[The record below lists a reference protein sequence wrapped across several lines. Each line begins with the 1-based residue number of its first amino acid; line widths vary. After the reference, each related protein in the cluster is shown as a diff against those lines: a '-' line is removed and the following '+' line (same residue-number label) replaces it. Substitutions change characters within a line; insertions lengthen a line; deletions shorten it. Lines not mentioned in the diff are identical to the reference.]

1 MSSEGVSPARPFLLA
16 FSYVGF
22 LGALLLLLARR
33 DREVRWHSRNG
44 LMLFLALAAAGL
56 LATLVGIAVPSLAC
70 VYAVTMAIAGLLYV
84 MIAILAT
91 VKALNGERLLIP
103 GLSRYADRFDR

>member
-16 FSYVGF
+16 FAYAGF
-22 LGALLLLLARR
+22 LGALILPFARR
-33 DREVRWHSRNG
+33 DPEVRWHARNG
-44 LMLFLALAAAGL
+44 LMLFLALAAAGT

-70 VYAVTMAIAGLLYV
+70 VYGVTMLIAGLVYV

-91 VKALNGERLLIP
+91 VKALNGQRLLIP
-103 GLSRYADRFDR
+103 GVSRYADRFER

>member
-22 LGALLLLLARR
+22 LGVLLLLFARR
-33 DREVRWHSRNG
+33 DPEVKWHARNG
-44 LMLFLALAAAGL
+44 LMLFLALAAAGIV
-56 LATLVGIAVPSLAC
+56 ATLIGIAVPSLAC

-91 VKALNGERLLIP
+91 VKALNGERLMIP
-103 GLSRYADRFDR
+103 GLSRYADRAER

>member
-22 LGALLLLLARR
+22 LGALLLLFVKR
-33 DREVRWHSRNG
+33 DSEVKWHARNG
-44 LMLFLALAAAGL
+44 LMLFLALAAAGIA
-56 LATLVGIAVPSLAC
+56 ATLVGIAVPSLAC
-70 VYAVTMAIAGLLYV
+70 VYGVTMAIAGLLYV

-91 VKALNGERLLIP
+91 VKALNGERLMIP
-103 GLSRYADRFDR
+103 GLSRYADRAER

>member
-1 MSSEGVSPARPFLLA
+1 MSSEAVSPARPFLLA

-22 LGALLLLLARR
+22 LGALLLLFAKR
-33 DREVRWHSRNG
+33 DPEVRWHARNG

-56 LATLVGIAVPSLAC
+56 AATLVGIVVPSLAC

-91 VKALNGERLLIP
+91 VKALNGERLMIP
-103 GLSRYADRFDR
+103 GLSRYADRAER